1 MRKSQNNRVNDPL
14 LQQCEDIIRSSAFS
28 DQPFFDPIKARGF
41 LDSLTKMDRDGVDQS
56 SLLIL
61 RMASMSLMQ
70 QRFGI
75 SA

>member
-28 DQPFFDPIKARGF
+28 EQPFFDPTKARGF

-75 SA
+75 ST